1 MRVFLTGGAGY
12 IGSHTLT
19 ELLGDGHDVCVYD
32 NFANSQPAALARVR
46 TLSNRDFDIV
56 EGDIRQGDRLADA
69 LKAFQPDAVIH
80 FAGLKA
86 VGDSAA
92 FPLEYYENNV
102 QGSISLLRA
111 MDSAGCRRIVFSSS
125 ATVYGEPR
133 YLPFDE
139 THPLSPTNPYGRT
152 KLFIEEIIR
161 DWTIARPGTSAAL
174 LRYFNPVG
182 AHASGRIGEDPLGPP
197 ANLLP
202 FVSQVAV
209 GRREYLSVYG
219 DDYPTRDGTGERD
232 YIHVVD
238 LARAHMAALTYCAA
252 RPGCEAIN
260 VGVGRGATVLEVIRA
275 FEAVSGCSIPYRIVG
290 RRAGDTASSVA
301 DPSKALALLGW
312 RAERDL
318 RDICQSAWAWQSG
331 NPGGYRGADTPG
343 ERD

>member
-1 MRVFLTGGAGY
+1 MKVFVTGGAGY
-12 IGSHTLT
+12 IGSHMLT
-19 ELLGDGHDVCVYD
+19 ELLGEGHEVCVYD
-32 NFANSQPAALARVR
+32 NYVNSLPLALDRVR
-46 TLSNRDFDIV
+46 TLTNRPFETV
-56 EGDIRQGDRLADA
+56 EGDLRQGERLAES
-69 LKAFQPDAVIH
+69 LKAFRPDAVIH

-86 VGDSAA
+86 VGASAA

-102 QGSISLLRA
+102 QGSIALLRA
-111 MDSAGCRRIVFSSS
+111 MEAAECRRIVFSSS

-139 THPLSPTNPYGRT
+139 AHPLSPINPYGRT
-152 KLFIEEIIR
+152 KQFIEEIIR
-161 DWTIARPGTSAAL
+161 DWVAARSGASAVL

-182 AHASGRIGEDPLGPP
+182 AHESGRIGEDPLGPP

-209 GRREYLSVYG
+209 GRRPFVSVYG

-238 LARAHMAALTYCAA
+238 LAKAHTAALTYCAS

-260 VGVGRGATVLEVIRA
+260 VGAGRGATVLEVIRA
-275 FEAVSGCSIPYRIVG
+275 FEAASGRTIPYRIVA
-290 RRAGDTASSVA
+290 RRPGDTASSVA

-318 RDICQSAWAWQSG
+318 GDICRSAWAWQSA
-331 NPGGYRGADTPG
+331 NPQGYRADDPPA
-343 ERD
+343 EA